1 MLLKLP
7 FVVKFKQLTERK
19 MTELSSFCD
28 LMLIIQ
34 PNNGNTNILLLF
46 ILYYQ
51 KEFII
56 NFSTEDFFH
65 FTLFYSVHK

>member
-7 FVVKFKQLTERK
+7 FVVKFKQLTEQK

-28 LMLIIQ
+28 FMLIIH
-34 PNNGNTNILLLF
+34 NNGSTNILLLF

-56 NFSTEDFFH
+56 NFSTEDFLH